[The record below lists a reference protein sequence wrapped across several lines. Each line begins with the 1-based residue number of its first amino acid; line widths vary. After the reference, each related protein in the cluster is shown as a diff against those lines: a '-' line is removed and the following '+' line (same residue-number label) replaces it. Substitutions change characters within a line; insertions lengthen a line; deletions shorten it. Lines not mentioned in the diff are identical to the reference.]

1 MDNLEF
7 SVPFNQDTE
16 TLREIVNLK
25 SWGGNR
31 IREIYLSGPQEYSG
45 SGRVASRIN
54 LDQTIELVNQ
64 IHKENIR
71 VNLCMNS
78 TCEGSDWYLTE
89 VVKSELE
96 YLRQMHEEHGV
107 EAVTIANPL
116 YIKEVRKNLPDIE
129 ICASV
134 LGGIDCVQQAVL
146 YARAG
151 ANVITPDVNI
161 NRNLKLLKEI
171 KDVANVELRLM
182 VNEGCLYK
190 CPYRK
195 FHFNYISHRSI
206 EQGTSR
212 MDGVFFANCQ
222 QVTRK
227 DHSQILK
234 SCWIRPEDTRKYS
247 EITNYFKI
255 VGRARPKSFVIR
267 SIKAYLKESWD
278 GDLLD
283 ILSSS
288 LNLFCLQEFAH
299 LDNKSLEMYK
309 FFETVTSCDKNC
321 HQCSYCEELARK
333 LIKLGVLTRAR
344 LEDMDLKGIADEL
357 ESKGKLPY
365 YYITYDNEIIPKSFV
380 KSKEAT

>member
-1 MDNLEF
+1 METLEF
-7 SVPFNQDTE
+7 SIPFNQDPE
-16 TLREIVNLK
+16 TLGEIFELAET
-25 SWGGNR
+25 SSNR
-31 IREIYLSGPQEYSG
+31 VKEIYLSGPQEHSG
-45 SGRVASRIN
+45 SGRVVREQSFS
-54 LDQTIELVNQ
+54 QTIELVNQ

-78 TCEGSDWYLTE
+78 TCEGKDWYSPE
-89 VVKSELE
+89 VVKTKLE

-107 EAVTIANPL
+107 EAVTLANPI
-116 YIKEVRKNLPDIE
+116 YIKEVRKRFPDLE

-134 LGGIDCVQQAVL
+134 LSEIDSVQRAVL
-146 YARAG
+146 YNRFG

-171 KDVANVELRLM
+171 KEATNAKLKLM

-190 CPYRK
+190 CPFRR
-195 FHFNYISHRSI
+195 FHFNYISHRSK
-206 EQGTSR
+206 EQGTNR

-222 QVTRK
+222 QVTRR

-247 EITNYFKI
+247 EITNFFKI

-267 SIKAYLKESWD
+267 STKAYLKESWD

-288 LNLFCLQEFAH
+288 LNLFSLQEFAH
-299 LDNKSLEMYK
+299 LDNKSLDRYK
-309 FFETVTSCDKNC
+309 FFKVVTSCDKNC
-321 HQCSYCEELARK
+321 SQCSYCKELAQK

-344 LEDMDLKGIADEL
+344 LEDMGLKGLADEL
-357 ESKGKLPY
+357 ENKGKLPY
-365 YYITYDNEIIPKSFV
+365 YSITYDSELTPK
-380 KSKEAT
+380 A